1 MRSRVARATI
11 AAVLGLCASLLS
23 TRIAF
28 AHHSFAMFDLS
39 KQVTVIG
46 KVSEI
51 QWTNP
56 HVWVFLEGAPAGGKK
71 GRWGVEFTSKVHLTR
86 RNFDPD
92 MIKAGDNVEITVN
105 PYRDGQLGGRFVAVK
120 LASGQYYCDVG
131 QAAQVFCKDNKP

>member
-1 MRSRVARATI
+1 MRSRVARATF
-11 AAVLGLCASLLS
+11 AAVLGLCASL
-23 TRIAF
+23 AF
-28 AHHSFAMFDLS
+28 GHHSFAMFDLT
-39 KQVTVIG
+39 KQVTVVG

-56 HVWVFLEGAPAGGKK
+56 HVWVFLEGAPAGEKK
-71 GRWGVEFTSKVHLTR
+71 SRWGVEFTSKVHLTR

-92 MIKAGDNVEITVN
+92 MIKAGDNIEMTVN

>member
-1 MRSRVARATI
+1 MRSLVARA
-11 AAVLGLCASLLS
+11 AAVAVLCLPAGMV
-23 TRIAF
+23 F
-28 AHHSFAMFDLS
+28 AHHSFAMFDQS

-46 KVSEI
+46 KVTEI

-92 MIKAGDNVEITVN
+92 MIKVNDNVEFTLN

-120 LASGQYYCDVG
+120 LASGEYYCDVG
-131 QAAQVFCKDNKP
+131 QAAQAFCKAGKQP

>member
-1 MRSRVARATI
+1 MRSRVARVAI
-11 AAVLGLCASLLS
+11 AAVLCLSAGL
-23 TRIAF
+23 AF
-28 AHHSFAMFDLS
+28 AHHSFAMFDQS

-46 KVSEI
+46 KVTEV

-92 MIKAGDNVEITVN
+92 MIKVNDNVEFTVN

-120 LASGQYYCDVG
+120 LASGEYYCDVG
-131 QAAQVFCKDNKP
+131 QAAQAFCKGGKEP

>member
-1 MRSRVARATI
+1 MRSRVARVAI
-11 AAVLGLCASLLS
+11 AAVLCLSAGL
-23 TRIAF
+23 AF
-28 AHHSFAMFDLS
+28 AHHSFAMFDQS

-46 KVSEI
+46 KVTEV

-92 MIKAGDNVEITVN
+92 MIKVNDNVEFTVN

-120 LASGQYYCDVG
+120 LASGEYYCDVG
-131 QAAQVFCKDNKP
+131 QAALAFCKGGGKQP

>member
-11 AAVLGLCASLLS
+11 AAVLFLSASL
-23 TRIAF
+23 AF
-28 AHHSFAMFDLS
+28 AHHSFAMFDLT
-39 KQVTVIG
+39 KQVTVVG
-46 KVSEI
+46 KVTEI

-56 HVWVFLEGAPAGGKK
+56 HVWVFLDGAPSGGKK
-71 GRWGVEFTSKVHLTR
+71 GHWGVEFTSKVHLTR

>member
-1 MRSRVARATI
+1 MRSRVARVAI
-11 AAVLGLCASLLS
+11 AAVLCLSAGL
-23 TRIAF
+23 AF
-28 AHHSFAMFDLS
+28 AHHSFAMFDQS

-46 KVSEI
+46 KVTEV

-92 MIKAGDNVEITVN
+92 MIKVNDNIEFTVN
-105 PYRDGQLGGRFVAVK
+105 PYRDGQRGGRFVAVK
-120 LASGQYYCDVG
+120 LASGEYYCDVG
-131 QAAQVFCKDNKP
+131 QAAQAFCKGGGKQP

>member
-1 MRSRVARATI
+1 MRSRVARVAA
-11 AAVLGLCASLLS
+11 AAVLCLSAGLV
-23 TRIAF
+23 F
-28 AHHSFAMFDLS
+28 AHHSFAMFDQS

-46 KVSEI
+46 KVTEI

-92 MIKAGDNVEITVN
+92 MIKVNDNVEFTLN

-120 LASGQYYCDVG
+120 LASGEYYCDVG
-131 QAAQVFCKDNKP
+131 QAAQAFCKGGKQP